1 MGVKPGYKRTEVGVI
16 PEEWRDG
23 TIADLEPYVTS
34 GSRGWAE
41 YYSDRGS
48 AFLRITNLSRESID
62 LDLSDLKLVDL
73 PPDDKEGL
81 RTQLADGDL
90 LISITA
96 DIGIVGHVGPR
107 VPKPAYINQHIA
119 LIRFEESKAD
129 SKYLAYFLASER
141 SQKWFRATTDQ
152 GAKAGMNLAGIRS
165 IRVAFP
171 STDEQR
177 AIATALSDVDALLT
191 QLDRLIAKKRDIKQA
206 AMQQLLT
213 GKTRLPGFGGEWQ
226 VRRLGEHVTFLRNG
240 VHSRA
245 ELTEE
250 GSVKYLHYG
259 DIHTSPRV
267 RLDPAVTAMPCL
279 PAHKAATL
287 DRLRTGDLVFADASE
302 DMEGVGK
309 SVEIG
314 TIDDSSELVS
324 GLHTIAARFDRNT
337 LADGFKAYLQFC
349 PAFRS
354 QLYRL
359 AAGTKVYATTRNHIA
374 SIEIALPCLAEQT
387 AIATLLSD
395 LDAELAALEA
405 RRDKT
410 RALKQ
415 GMMQE
420 LLTGRTRLI

>member
-1 MGVKPGYKRTEVGVI
+1 MEVKPGYKRTEVGVI
-16 PEEWRDG
+16 PEGWREG

-119 LIRFEESKAD
+119 LIRFDESKAD

-191 QLDRLIAKKRDIKQA
+191 QLDRLIAKKRNIKRA

-213 GKTRLPGFGGEWQ
+213 GKTRLPGFGGEWKPK
-226 VRRLGEHVTFLRNG
+226 RLGDLGEFLKGSGVTRDQSNSGNLPCIRYGEIYTTHQDVVRAFQSFIS
-240 VHSRA
+240 HS
-245 ELTEE
+245 
-250 GSVKYLHYG
+250 V
-259 DIHTSPRV
+259 
-267 RLDPAVTAMPCL
+267 AVTAL
-279 PAHKAATL
+279 
-287 DRLRTGDLVFADASE
+287 RLRQGDILFAGSGETKD
-302 DMEGVGK
+302 
-309 SVEIG
+309 EIG
-314 TIDDSSELVS
+314 KCVAFVDDFEAYAGGDIVVL
-324 GLHTIAARFDRNT
+324 RPRNT
-337 LADGFKAYLQFC
+337 DAVFLGYALNAPAVSKQKASRGQGDAVVHISAAALAD
-349 PAFRS
+349 
-354 QLYRL
+354 
-359 AAGTKVYATTRNHIA
+359 
-374 SIEIALPCLAEQT
+374 IEVALPDVAEQT

-395 LDAELAALEA
+395 LDAELTALEA

-420 LLTGRTRLI
+420 LLTGRTRLA

>member
-1 MGVKPGYKRTEVGVI
+1 MELRPGYKRTEVGVI
-16 PEEWRDG
+16 PEEWREG
-23 TIADLEPYVTS
+23 TIADLQPYVTS

-41 YYSDRGS
+41 HYADRGS
-48 AFLRITNLSRESID
+48 PFLRITNLSRESVDI
-62 LDLSDLKLVDL
+62 DLSDLKLVDL

-96 DIGIVGHVGPR
+96 DIGIVGHVGAYI
-107 VPKPAYINQHIA
+107 PKPAYINQHIA
-119 LIRFEESKAD
+119 LVRFDKAKAN
-129 SKYLAYFLASER
+129 SKYLAYFLAGER

-171 STDEQR
+171 GTDEQR
-177 AIATALSDVDALLT
+177 AIATALSDVDALIT

-213 GKTRLPGFGGEWQ
+213 GKTRLPGFDGEWK

-245 ELTEE
+245 ELTAE
-250 GSVKYLHYG
+250 GRVKYLHYG
-259 DIHTSPRV
+259 DIHTSERV
-267 RLDPAVTAMPCL
+267 RLDPLLTTMPCL
-279 PAHKAATL
+279 PAHKATTL

-302 DMEGVGK
+302 DMDGVGK
-309 SVEIG
+309 SIEIG
-314 TIDDSSELVS
+314 VIDDDSELVA
-324 GLHTIAARFDRNT
+324 GLHTIAARFDQSI

-349 PAFRS
+349 SAFRN

-374 SIEIALPCLAEQT
+374 SIELALPSLAEQT

-405 RRDKT
+405 RRAKT

-415 GMMQE
+415 GMMQA
-420 LLTGRTRLI
+420 LLTGRTRLP